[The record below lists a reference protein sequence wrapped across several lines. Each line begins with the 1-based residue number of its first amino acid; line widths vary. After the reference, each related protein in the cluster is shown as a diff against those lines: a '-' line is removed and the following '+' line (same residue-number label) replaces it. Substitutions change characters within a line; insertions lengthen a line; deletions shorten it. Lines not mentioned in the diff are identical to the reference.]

1 MYIFLLSI
9 LLLSLIT
16 LLWLIFYLKKCYFN
30 YKKNNIKILETI
42 IYQSLKKRK
51 NNIPNL
57 KNNAKTSKIKTFYK
71 TNTFYIH
78 LHKCKIYH
86 KFNNFLH
93 IKNQIYP
100 ERKILSAL
108 KKIIPIIREVEKKI
122 NYNKNTYRGF
132 SNQTII
138 ETVAEAYVQEILT
151 KNNFNVFESFSIL
164 TQLMKV
170 YKKEAEILSVLLIS
184 NLAKIYIRLV
194 KDLSKIKK
202 DVVRGSRINRIK
214 NKNNFALIYG
224 IALLNKSSN
233 LIISKYKLDFIDAT
247 TKTINELDQILLKQR
262 VILNYINIL
271 GNGLN

>member
-1 MYIFLLSI
+1 MLYSMAFFMYVYQFYGQILYMYIFLLSI

-51 NNIPNL
+51 NNIANL
-57 KNNAKTSKIKTFYK
+57 KNNAKTSKIKTFCK

-108 KKIIPIIREVEKKI
+108 QKIIPIIREVEKRI
-122 NYNKNTYRGF
+122 NYNKQAIAWVYCMF
-132 SNQTII
+132 
-138 ETVAEAYVQEILT
+138 LF
-151 KNNFNVFESFSIL
+151 FNH
-164 TQLMKV
+164 K
-170 YKKEAEILSVLLIS
+170 
-184 NLAKIYIRLV
+184 
-194 KDLSKIKK
+194 KIKPN
-202 DVVRGSRINRIK
+202 IT
-214 NKNNFALIYG
+214 
-224 IALLNKSSN
+224 LLFFK
-233 LIISKYKLDFIDAT
+233 K
-247 TKTINELDQILLKQR
+247 
-262 VILNYINIL
+262 
-271 GNGLN
+271 